1 MLQKGSSTVG
11 FSKELCG
18 MLRVKTE
25 GMFVVAHLKSCNA
38 IQATENAHLDILTQ
52 TYPHFRGLLPAM
64 MNCQLGK
71 ANKSFTH

>member
-1 MLQKGSSTVG
+1 MLQKGSATVG

-25 GMFVVAHLKSCNA
+25 GMFVVAHLTSCNGM
-38 IQATENAHLDILTQ
+38 QATKNAYLDILTQ
-52 TYPHFRGLLPAM
+52 PYPQFRGLLPAL

-71 ANKSFTH
+71 AKQIIY